1 MKILVINSG
10 SSSIK
15 FQLIEIDSSTSLG
28 KGIVDRIGLKDG
40 LFRFAPA
47 GREALERTA
56 DVADHRAGIAV
67 VLDALTDHATGI
79 IRDPAEIDAV
89 GHRMVLAGPSISGP
103 VVFDEALVRLVE
115 RHTRLAPLHNP
126 PTLAGY
132 RAAAEVLPAVPHVGV
147 FDTAFY
153 AALPPRSF
161 VYAIPYEYYERHG
174 IRRFG
179 FHGMSH
185 QYVSLRA
192 AEVLGRDPADFRCV
206 TCHLGNGSSVAGVKD
221 GKPVYTS
228 LGFGTSAGLVMG
240 TRPGDV
246 DPDVILYLID
256 TLKMTPTEVRTLLY
270 RNSGLKGVSG
280 ISNDLRDIE
289 RAADAGNARAALAM
303 DLYAGAAAR
312 HAAAAAI
319 GLEGRFDALVFT
331 AGIGENSPR
340 MREAIASRLGLL
352 GVSVDREANAVR
364 GVEAVVSAP
373 AAPVAVLVVPTNEEL
388 MIARETRDAVLAAR
402 AGRQRRATDPAAQ
415 DGGSPTAS

>member
-15 FQLIEIDSSTSLG
+15 FQLIEIDRPASLG
-28 KGIVDRIGLKDG
+28 KGIVDRIGLKEG

-47 GREALERTA
+47 GREAVERTA
-56 DVADHRAGIAV
+56 DVADHRAGIRV
-67 VLDALTDHATGI
+67 VLDALTDHAAGI

-153 AALPPRSF
+153 AALPARSY

-179 FHGMSH
+179 FHGTSH

-192 AEVLGRDPADFRCV
+192 ALA
-206 TCHLGNGSSVAGVKD
+206 L
-221 GKPVYTS
+221 
-228 LGFGTSAGLVMG
+228 
-240 TRPGDV
+240 
-246 DPDVILYLID
+246 
-256 TLKMTPTEVRTLLY
+256 
-270 RNSGLKGVSG
+270 
-280 ISNDLRDIE
+280 DLF
-289 RAADAGNARAALAM
+289 
-303 DLYAGAAAR
+303 AGAAAR

-319 GLEGRFDALVFT
+319 GLEGRLDALVFT

-340 MREAIASRLGLL
+340 MRGMIASRLGLL
-352 GVSVDREANAVR
+352 GVTVDREANAVH
-364 GVEAVVSAP
+364 GAEALVSVQG
-373 AAPVAVLVVPTNEEL
+373 APVAVLVIPTNEEL
-388 MIARETRDAVLAAR
+388 MIALQTRDAIVAAHR
-402 AGRQRRATDPAAQ
+402 AQAHPAQQLRAQA
-415 DGGSPTAS
+415 GGAPTAS

>member
-15 FQLIEIDSSTSLG
+15 FQLIEIATRASLG
-28 KGIVDRIGLKDG
+28 RGIVDRIGLKDG

-47 GREALERTA
+47 GREPLERTA
-56 DVADHRAGIAV
+56 DVADHRAGIGAV
-67 VLDALTDHATGI
+67 LEALTDHATGI

-103 VVFDEALVRLVE
+103 VVFDEALVQLVE

-153 AALPPRSF
+153 AALPARSY

-185 QYVSLRA
+185 QYVSGRA
-192 AEVLGRDPADFRCV
+192 AEFLGRDPADFRCV
-206 TCHLGNGSSVAGVKD
+206 TCHLGNGASVAGVKD
-221 GKPVYTS
+221 GRPVYTS
-228 LGFGTSAGLVMG
+228 LGFGTVAGLMMG
-240 TRPGDV
+240 TRCGDV
-246 DPDVILYLID
+246 DPDVILYLLD
-256 TLKMTPTEVRTLLY
+256 TLQMTPTEVRTLLY
-270 RNSGLKGVSG
+270 RNSGLKGISG
-280 ISNDLRDIE
+280 ISNDMRDIE
-289 RAADAGNARAALAM
+289 RAVDAGNARATLALEM
-303 DLYAGAAAR
+303 FAGSAAR

-319 GLEGRFDALVFT
+319 GLEGRLDALVFT

-340 MREAIASRLGLL
+340 TREMIASRLGLL
-352 GVSVDREANAVR
+352 GVAVDREANTVR
-364 GVEAVVSAP
+364 GTEAVVSVPGARVP
-373 AAPVAVLVVPTNEEL
+373 VLVIPTNEEL
-388 MIARETRDAVLAAR
+388 MIALETRDAVCAAR
-402 AGRQRRATDPAAQ
+402 GAPGREGPARPGQAGAA
-415 DGGSPTAS
+415 PTAS

>member
-15 FQLIEIDSSTSLG
+15 FQLLEIDRRESLG
-28 KGIVDRIGLKDG
+28 KGTVDRIGLKNG

-47 GREALERTA
+47 GRESVELTT

-103 VVFDEALVRLVE
+103 VVFDDALVRLVE

-153 AALPPRSF
+153 ASLPARSY

-185 QYVSLRA
+185 QYVSRRA

-206 TCHLGNGSSVAGVKD
+206 TCHLGNGASIAGVKD
-221 GKPVYTS
+221 GRPVYTS
-228 LGFGTSAGLVMG
+228 LGFGTMAGLMMG
-240 TRPGDV
+240 TRAGDV
-246 DPDVILYLID
+246 DPDVVLYLLD

-280 ISNDLRDIE
+280 ISSDMRDIE
-289 RAADAGNARAALAM
+289 RAADAGNARAALALEM
-303 DLYAGAAAR
+303 FAQSAAR

-319 GLEGRFDALVFT
+319 GLEGSLDALVFT

-340 MREAIASRLGLL
+340 AREMIAARLALL
-352 GVSVDREANAVR
+352 GVAIDPAANAVR
-364 GVEAVVSAP
+364 GVETVLSAP
-373 AAPVAVLVVPTNEEL
+373 GSGVAVLVIPTNEEL
-388 MIARETRDAVLAAR
+388 MIALETRDAVLAAQ
-402 AGRQRRATDPAAQ
+402 AGGA
-415 DGGSPTAS
+415 PTAS

>member
-15 FQLIEIDSSTSLG
+15 FQLIEIERRFSLG
-28 KGIVDRIGLKDG
+28 RGMVDRIGLQDG

-47 GREALERTA
+47 GREPIERTA
-56 DVADHRAGIAV
+56 DVADHRAGIRV
-67 VLDALTDHATGI
+67 VLEALTDHDAGI

-89 GHRMVLAGPSISGP
+89 GHRMVLAGPTIAGP
-103 VVFDEALVRLVE
+103 VLFDEALVRLVE

-132 RAAAEVLPAVPHVGV
+132 RAAAEALPGVPHVGV

-153 AALPPRSF
+153 ASLPARSF
-161 VYAIPYEYYERHG
+161 VYPIPYEYYERHG

-185 QYVSLRA
+185 QYVSGRA
-192 AEVLGRDPADFRCV
+192 AELLGRDPGDFRCV
-206 TCHLGNGSSVAGVKD
+206 TCHLGNGASVAGVKD

-228 LGFGTSAGLVMG
+228 LGFGTMAGLMMG
-240 TRPGDV
+240 TRAGDV
-246 DPDVILYLID
+246 DPDVVLYLLD
-256 TLKMTPTEVRTLLY
+256 TLKMSTAEVRTLLY
-270 RNSGLKGVSG
+270 RNSGLKGISG

-289 RAADAGNARAALAM
+289 RAADTGNARAALALEM
-303 DLYAGAAAR
+303 FALSAAR

-319 GLEGRFDALVFT
+319 GLEDRLDAIVFT

-340 MREAIASRLGLL
+340 MRAMIVARLGLL
-352 GVSVDREANAVR
+352 GVAVDREANAVR
-364 GVEAVVSAP
+364 GVEAVISPPHARVP
-373 AAPVAVLVVPTNEEL
+373 VLVIPTDEEL
-388 MIARETRDAVLAAR
+388 MIALETRDAVAR
-402 AGRQRRATDPAAQ
+402 VAVTRDASEGRRQP
-415 DGGSPTAS
+415 GSAPTAS